1 MVRSS
6 RVKPKLPTPQSTTMK
21 DIIPAPSER
30 RRVARERPMAAWRE
44 NARSAATGRTLSGH
58 AAAVRTKR
66 SFVGPRGLQRKRSAA
81 VPHALRFRLSDRFT
95 SVRPALW
102 ALGVLGFA
110 LLASCGSS
118 TQQATSTSSAA
129 PSSAPSPPIA
139 APDQTLANGK
149 AIFQTG
155 RDLQGTAIAAQPPA
169 LMPNCAACHRADG
182 SGGHSI

>member
-1 MVRSS
+1 M
-6 RVKPKLPTPQSTTMK
+6 
-21 DIIPAPSER
+21 
-30 RRVARERPMAAWRE
+30 
-44 NARSAATGRTLSGH
+44 
-58 AAAVRTKR
+58 
-66 SFVGPRGLQRKRSAA
+66 
-81 VPHALRFRLSDRFT
+81 PHALRFRLSDRFT

-110 LLASCGSS
+110 LLAGCGSS

-182 SGGHSI
+182 SGGMHLPGGAVSADLRHHALVTVQKSPYTIALLERAISKGVDNTGQPLNVVMPRWRMSQSDLHAVAQYVFTQLK